1 MSRGTFLD
9 LDPLSIRDAEVVI
22 VPIPYEAT
30 TTYGGGARYGTG
42 SDLGGQPSGGTV
54 G

>member
-9 LDPLSIRDAEVVI
+9 LDPLSLREAEVVI

-30 TTYGGGARYGTG
+30 TTYGGGAR
-42 SDLGGQPSGGTV
+42 
-54 G
+54 

>member
-9 LDPLSIRDAEVVI
+9 LEPVNLREADII
-22 VPIPYEAT
+22 MVPVPYEAT
-30 TTYGGGARYGTG
+30 TTYGGGHPFRSRGHP
-42 SDLGGQPSGGTV
+42 DGQSAGGTL